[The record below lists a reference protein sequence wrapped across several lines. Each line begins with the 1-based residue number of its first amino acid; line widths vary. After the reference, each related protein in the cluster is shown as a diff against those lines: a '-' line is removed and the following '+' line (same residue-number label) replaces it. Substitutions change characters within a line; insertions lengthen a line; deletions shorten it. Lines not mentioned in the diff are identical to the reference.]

1 MSLYSKIFL
10 TGLIL
15 LACAGC
21 LGKTAPVAA
30 EPPGVLSPRI
40 ADQDVT
46 PLATPTDLPPTPT
59 ETLPPTPKL
68 PAPESLAPDIQPWVG
83 ALTYAA
89 APQPGYYF
97 RVDYDAS
104 LWALTED
111 ETGIP
116 ALIHRKIPYCKIVPT
131 GGGRGTPRGWTS
143 DDQFRDVGP
152 IRYEVVT
159 VSQNNV
165 VQFVNYF
172 GSNGVVRTGFQVS
185 FQEQKDMCIQAA
197 ETILATLSSVAAPT
211 PTPTPVETPT
221 LTASPAQ

>member
-1 MSLYSKIFL
+1 M
-10 TGLIL
+10 
-15 LACAGC
+15 
-21 LGKTAPVAA
+21 
-30 EPPGVLSPRI
+30 
-40 ADQDVT
+40 
-46 PLATPTDLPPTPT
+46 
-59 ETLPPTPKL
+59 
-68 PAPESLAPDIQPWVG
+68 
-83 ALTYAA
+83 
-89 APQPGYYF
+89 
-97 RVDYDAS
+97 AS

-172 GSNGVVRTGFQVS
+172 GSNGVVRTGFPG
-185 FQEQKDMCIQAA
+185 
-197 ETILATLSSVAAPT
+197 LLSGTKRHVHPGSRDYPCHTFFSRCSHTHAN
-211 PTPTPVETPT
+211 
-221 LTASPAQ
+221 SC